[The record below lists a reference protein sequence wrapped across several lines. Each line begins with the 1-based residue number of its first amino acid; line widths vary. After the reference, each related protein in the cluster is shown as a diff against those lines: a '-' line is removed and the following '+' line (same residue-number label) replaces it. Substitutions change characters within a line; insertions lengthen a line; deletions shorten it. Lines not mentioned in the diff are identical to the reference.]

1 MAIPK
6 KGTAPAGRKSM
17 KMEADE
23 LTEKIKACVKEALDE
38 QAEAKA
44 EGEEGTEDAVAEV
57 APADISGLIEDA
69 MAVVAEKRKSRK
81 EAGEELGDVTAEEVM
96 EAVGEIIDAT
106 EGEAKEDDGV
116 EEDQKR
122 PQERGLPRPAEVQ
135 LHLHEPYHPHQH
147 RQEVYPARRAARPR
161 YQVPGRVR
169 QA

>member
-81 EAGEELGDVTAEEVM
+81 EAGEDLGDVTAE
-96 EAVGEIIDAT
+96 
-106 EGEAKEDDGV
+106 
-116 EEDQKR
+116 
-122 PQERGLPRPAEVQ
+122 
-135 LHLHEPYHPHQH
+135 
-147 RQEVYPARRAARPR
+147 
-161 YQVPGRVR
+161 
-169 QA
+169 